1 MGHERSKLAGYFAT
15 LQLERRHLSKVDQE
29 LENRRSGASR
39 IQEMTGSTENTSSVR
54 PKTPFDGAPAA
65 PVVLEARS
73 LKKIYGSG
81 EKSLPVL
88 LDANLILRRGEM
100 VAIVAPSGAGKS
112 TLLHLLAALDMPT
125 NGTVYFAS
133 KAIETN
139 QDAAL
144 AEFRNRAVGFL
155 WQRHQL
161 LPDFTAAENVAMP
174 LLLRGQKF
182 ASALGMAQEWLAEV
196 GLERRAHHRAGEL
209 SGGEQQRVAIARAL
223 VTGPA
228 VLLADEPTGDLD
240 EQNALAVFELL
251 ERLHRTHKLTS
262 LIATHNLA
270 LAARCDRILGLEH
283 GVLHARR
290 AVASAGRVPGGEA
303 S

>member
-1 MGHERSKLAGYFAT
+1 MASENNPERT
-15 LQLERRHLSKVDQE
+15 LPAL
-29 LENRRSGASR
+29 SGA
-39 IQEMTGSTENTSSVR
+39 
-54 PKTPFDGAPAA
+54 APDDAA
-65 PVVLEARS
+65 AILEARG
-73 LKKIYGSG
+73 LKKSYGSG
-81 EKSLPVL
+81 EQTLEVL
-88 LDANLILRRGEM
+88 VDANLSLQRGEM

-112 TLLHLLAALDMPT
+112 TLLHLLAALDTPAS
-125 NGTVYFAS
+125 GTVYFAT

-139 QDAAL
+139 KDAVV

-174 LLLRGQKF
+174 LLLRGETF
-182 ASALGMAQEWLAEV
+182 VSALATARKWLAEV
-196 GLERRAHHRAGEL
+196 GLQHRTDHRAGEL

-240 EQNALAVFELL
+240 EQNAWAVFGLL
-251 ERLHRTHKLTS
+251 ERLHRTHRLTS
-262 LIATHNLA
+262 LIATHNSA
-270 LAARCDRILGLEH
+270 LAARCDRVLGLEH
-283 GVLHARR
+283 GVLRTR
-290 AVASAGRVPGGEA
+290 SVSAGASGIPGGEA

>member
-1 MGHERSKLAGYFAT
+1 MSLP
-15 LQLERRHLSKVDQE
+15 S
-29 LENRRSGASR
+29 ASR
-39 IQEMTGSTENTSSVR
+39 TDEPGEVL
-54 PKTPFDGAPAA
+54 
-65 PVVLEARS
+65 LEARS
-73 LKKIYGSG
+73 LRKNFRAG
-81 EKSLPVL
+81 ETKLEVL
-88 LDANLILRRGEM
+88 VDANLELREGEM

-112 TLLHLLAALDMPT
+112 TLLHLLGALDTPT
-125 NGTVYFAS
+125 SGTVYFAH

-174 LLLRGQKF
+174 LLVRGEPQEVALREARK
-182 ASALGMAQEWLAEV
+182 WLAEV
-196 GLERRAHHRAGEL
+196 GLEGRTEHRAGEL

-223 VTGPA
+223 VTGPR

-240 EQNALAVFELL
+240 EQNAWAVFELL
-251 ERLHRTHKLTS
+251 QRLHRTHRLTS

-283 GVLHARR
+283 GVLRTRSVKAD
-290 AVASAGRVPGGEA
+290 ATETPGGEA